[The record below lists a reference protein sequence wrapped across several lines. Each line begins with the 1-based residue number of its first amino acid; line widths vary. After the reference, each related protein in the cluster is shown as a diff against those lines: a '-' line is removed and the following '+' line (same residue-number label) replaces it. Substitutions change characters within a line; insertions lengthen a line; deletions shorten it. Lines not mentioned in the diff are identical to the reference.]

1 MERLALA
8 MLYAA
13 IDGVQNAD
21 FLQLRMKILAENS
34 DPVRS
39 KMVGLSKILLSSK
52 SSGSRR
58 KFVSIEKQ

>member
-8 MLYAA
+8 MLYAG

-21 FLQLRMKILAENS
+21 FLQLGMKILAEHS

-39 KMVGLSKILLSSK
+39 KMVGFSKILLSSK

-58 KFVSIEKQ
+58 KFASIEKQ